1 MKLIS
6 ICPSNTEIVEYLG
19 LTSSLIG
26 VDDFSDWPKE
36 IKELPR
42 LGPDLNIDM
51 DKVEKLEPDLVLASL
66 SVPGMERNIVE
77 LKKRNIPYIIVPNP
91 KTLTEIGK
99 SLLVVGEATNTTERA
114 KLLYE
119 KYNMLL
125 ETYLSLSKNV
135 ENPKRIYWEWW
146 AKPIFTPGA
155 TNWLTEISQLA
166 GGENIFQDMPQA
178 NVQTDWEEVQKRNPD
193 VICIIWVGVHKKKVN
208 PKVILKRPNSMK
220 MAAINNNQMYI
231 LEEELF
237 CRPSP
242 RLLIGLN
249 KIASILHPTV
259 FPPFSEN
266 RDPLLSEKLR

>member
-1 MKLIS
+1 
-6 ICPSNTEIVEYLG
+6 
-19 LTSSLIG
+19 
-26 VDDFSDWPKE
+26 
-36 IKELPR
+36 
-42 LGPDLNIDM
+42 
-51 DKVEKLEPDLVLASL
+51 
-66 SVPGMERNIVE
+66 MERNIVE
-77 LKKRNIPYIIVPNP
+77 LNKRNIPYIIVPNP

-119 KYNMLL
+119 KYNLLL
-125 ETYLSLSKNV
+125 ENYLSLSKNV

-249 KIASILHPTV
+249 KIASILHPAV

-266 RDPLLSEKLR
+266 RDPLLTEKLR

>member
-1 MKLIS
+1 
-6 ICPSNTEIVEYLG
+6 
-19 LTSSLIG
+19 
-26 VDDFSDWPKE
+26 
-36 IKELPR
+36 
-42 LGPDLNIDM
+42 
-51 DKVEKLEPDLVLASL
+51 
-66 SVPGMERNIVE
+66 
-77 LKKRNIPYIIVPNP
+77 
-91 KTLTEIGK
+91 
-99 SLLVVGEATNTTERA
+99 
-114 KLLYE
+114 
-119 KYNMLL
+119 
-125 ETYLSLSKNV
+125 LSKNV

-208 PKVILKRPNSMK
+208 PKVILKRPNSME
-220 MAAINNNQMYI
+220 MAAIKNNQMYI

-242 RLLIGLN
+242 RLLMGLN
-249 KIASILHPTV
+249 KIASILHPSV

-266 RDPLLSEKLR
+266 IDPLHNGKLL